1 MIRHIYR
8 VSNGKKK
15 FRCKQRVRL
24 RITLFKIFEIES
36 SGFLVFDK
44 RRWSSSYSD
53 RKFILSMQRY
63 RNQRYKVTNKVYVL
77 RVYERYI
84 YSLRVRTNV
93 FGGNRCKEFT
103 GIIQGIW
110 GYNWDCWVERI
121 MYIVSLSLL
130 FRVRTYYARLIYS
143 GVGRPREDPT
153 ARSSPLQDPAA
164 WSQAE
169 STQLDSFL
177 TNQLARVRSVEEISR
192 SPLLAESILRS
203 RQIISSDKH
212 FSFFF

>member
-24 RITLFKIFEIES
+24 RIILFKIFEIES

-177 TNQLARVRSVEEISR
+177 TNQLAEYAAWRRYRAPLFWRSR
-192 SPLLAESILRS
+192 SCDRG
-203 RQIISSDKH
+203 K
-212 FSFFF
+212 